1 MNRILRFASIVGLL
15 AAPALAIAP
24 PALLPAPG
32 APVSRPVA
40 ERARVQLS
48 QLPLS
53 FEPNQGQNDPA
64 VKFVSRGDGYALFLT
79 SDEAVFKL
87 GGTAKKPAVLRM
99 KLLGANPA
107 TPVSG
112 AAPQPGVVSYL
123 SGNDEKRWHPAIP
136 TYGKVSYPRIYPGV
150 DLVFYGNQSQLEYDF
165 VVTPGA
171 DATQIV
177 WQIDGAAASLD
188 SDGDL
193 LLTFVGGL
201 LTFKRPVLYQREGE
215 ARTAVDGSFA
225 VAGNQVRFKLGPYD
239 HSKALIIDPVLSYAT
254 YLAGSNSDI
263 IGTPTGPGI
272 AQAGVSQGIAVDS
285 SGSVYVVGSTM
296 SLDFPT
302 RNAIDAAPPAKIV
315 APGQWYSPFV
325 SKFSPDGSSLV
336 YSTYLG
342 GNGADRGYAI
352 AVDSSGSAYITG
364 LTTSPNFPISQG
376 AYQTV
381 CAPIANNTG
390 ISVAQSNCNSFDYNV
405 FVTKLTPAGTGIA
418 YSTFLGGYGNWGYG
432 TAIAVDGSG
441 RAYVAG
447 NEDTMCNTTLNYT
460 FPSCFPT
467 TSNAIHSGTSPGG
480 HSPQY
485 AFVAV
490 FNPTGTQLLY
500 STLFGGSDD
509 KCDNGCGGNYATGI
523 AVDSNGYFYLIGQS
537 QDGGLPTTPGVIQTT
552 AGPGY
557 ASGSGLQSWRGFV
570 AKFTPVTG
578 SGGPTLAYATYLGGQ
593 AASVS
598 DFISGIA
605 IDSASNAYLVGYTN
619 SKDFPV
625 TTGAFNTVCGINGTC
640 AAAHVTK
647 INSTATSILWST
659 YVGGGRADGNDALYF
674 TGPIQLDSGGN
685 IWFQAQAGSA
695 FPLIN
700 PTEPAANGGSME
712 VAVAE
717 LDPTGSKL
725 LFFTRIGS
733 GGRDTGDPAGLV
745 IDPANNV
752 YVAGN
757 NIGPNLITT
766 PGAFERTVPNNTCC
780 YKGFVAKIAA
790 DVIPADLSAQ
800 AASVTASGEAGS
812 IQVTAAAGV
821 DWAANSNAPWI
832 TVTSGAS
839 GDGSGAVGFSVAA
852 NPGAARMGTITI
864 AGQAF
869 TIAQEGP
876 PAAELNFAGSLAQI
890 ASAGGWD
897 TTLTLV
903 NLDNAS
909 NEARLNTYAG
919 DGSTPLLPY
928 TFPQTPAAG
937 ATLAATFDETLAANS
952 MLVFDTTG
960 PADQTSVVGS
970 AQLLASG
977 NVGGFGIFE
986 IQSTGQ
992 QAVVPLETRNAP
1004 SYLLAFDETGGLNT
1018 GLALANVGASA
1029 GDVKVIVRDDSG
1041 AVIPAKVSSIHLDL
1055 NGHASFMLNDTA
1067 QGFPEIAGK
1076 RGTVEF
1082 DTPSGGRISVLGL
1095 RAHGTAIT
1103 TLPVLAQA
1111 GTTGGAFAHAVT
1123 GAGWETLF
1131 TLVNTGTSAASLTLS
1146 FFDEKT
1152 GAPLPLTFVLPQTS
1166 TSPQTASSLTQQ
1178 SLAPGATLLVQ
1189 TQGGAS
1195 NITGS
1200 AQLTTT
1206 GNVSGFAIFQI
1217 QASGQEAVVPLETRT
1232 PGTFVLAYDNT
1243 NGLATGVALANV
1255 ASTAASV
1262 PATVYDDN
1270 GATLTARTITLTA
1283 KGHTSFMLTDST
1295 HGFPVTAGK
1304 RGTVEFQ
1311 TPSGGRISALGIRAV
1326 TATNVITTIPVLAK

>member
-24 PALLPAPG
+24 PALSPAPG

-150 DLVFYGNQSQLEYDF
+150 DLLFYGNQSQLEYDF

-302 RNAIDAAPPAKIV
+302 QNVIDAAPPAKIV

-352 AVDSSGSAYITG
+352 AVDSGGSAYITG

-480 HSPQY
+480 RSPQY

-490 FNPTGTQLLY
+490 FNPTGTQLL
-500 STLFGGSDD
+500 
-509 KCDNGCGGNYATGI
+509 
-523 AVDSNGYFYLIGQS
+523 
-537 QDGGLPTTPGVIQTT
+537 
-552 AGPGY
+552 
-557 ASGSGLQSWRGFV
+557 
-570 AKFTPVTG
+570 
-578 SGGPTLAYATYLGGQ
+578 
-593 AASVS
+593 
-598 DFISGIA
+598 
-605 IDSASNAYLVGYTN
+605 
-619 SKDFPV
+619 
-625 TTGAFNTVCGINGTC
+625 
-640 AAAHVTK
+640 
-647 INSTATSILWST
+647 
-659 YVGGGRADGNDALYF
+659 
-674 TGPIQLDSGGN
+674 
-685 IWFQAQAGSA
+685 
-695 FPLIN
+695 
-700 PTEPAANGGSME
+700 
-712 VAVAE
+712 
-717 LDPTGSKL
+717 
-725 LFFTRIGS
+725 
-733 GGRDTGDPAGLV
+733 
-745 IDPANNV
+745 
-752 YVAGN
+752 
-757 NIGPNLITT
+757 
-766 PGAFERTVPNNTCC
+766 
-780 YKGFVAKIAA
+780 
-790 DVIPADLSAQ
+790 
-800 AASVTASGEAGS
+800 
-812 IQVTAAAGV
+812 
-821 DWAANSNAPWI
+821 
-832 TVTSGAS
+832 
-839 GDGSGAVGFSVAA
+839 
-852 NPGAARMGTITI
+852 
-864 AGQAF
+864 
-869 TIAQEGP
+869 
-876 PAAELNFAGSLAQI
+876 
-890 ASAGGWD
+890 
-897 TTLTLV
+897 
-903 NLDNAS
+903 
-909 NEARLNTYAG
+909 
-919 DGSTPLLPY
+919 
-928 TFPQTPAAG
+928 
-937 ATLAATFDETLAANS
+937 
-952 MLVFDTTG
+952 
-960 PADQTSVVGS
+960 
-970 AQLLASG
+970 
-977 NVGGFGIFE
+977 
-986 IQSTGQ
+986 
-992 QAVVPLETRNAP
+992 
-1004 SYLLAFDETGGLNT
+1004 
-1018 GLALANVGASA
+1018 
-1029 GDVKVIVRDDSG
+1029 
-1041 AVIPAKVSSIHLDL
+1041 
-1055 NGHASFMLNDTA
+1055 
-1067 QGFPEIAGK
+1067 
-1076 RGTVEF
+1076 
-1082 DTPSGGRISVLGL
+1082 
-1095 RAHGTAIT
+1095 
-1103 TLPVLAQA
+1103 
-1111 GTTGGAFAHAVT
+1111 
-1123 GAGWETLF
+1123 
-1131 TLVNTGTSAASLTLS
+1131 
-1146 FFDEKT
+1146 
-1152 GAPLPLTFVLPQTS
+1152 
-1166 TSPQTASSLTQQ
+1166 
-1178 SLAPGATLLVQ
+1178 
-1189 TQGGAS
+1189 
-1195 NITGS
+1195 
-1200 AQLTTT
+1200 
-1206 GNVSGFAIFQI
+1206 
-1217 QASGQEAVVPLETRT
+1217 
-1232 PGTFVLAYDNT
+1232 
-1243 NGLATGVALANV
+1243 
-1255 ASTAASV
+1255 
-1262 PATVYDDN
+1262 
-1270 GATLTARTITLTA
+1270 
-1283 KGHTSFMLTDST
+1283 
-1295 HGFPVTAGK
+1295 
-1304 RGTVEFQ
+1304 
-1311 TPSGGRISALGIRAV
+1311 
-1326 TATNVITTIPVLAK
+1326 